1 MRCDLPGGWR
11 RAFAFKEADD
21 QAAQARAVDMCRR
34 MAQNIEWR
42 LESVDGWWEIQTR
55 RVG

>member
-1 MRCDLPGGWR
+1 MGCDLPGGWR
-11 RAFAFKEADD
+11 RAFAFKEADE
-21 QAAQARAVDMCRR
+21 QAAQARAVEMCRR